1 MGILTSEVT
10 RSGAVH
16 ARLAERIVE
25 AVRSHASPAAVSTAE
40 LVTAAEAV
48 SARIQLSAPALDPTD
63 PSKPW
68 I

>member
-1 MGILTSEVT
+1 MGVLKSEVT
-10 RSGAVH
+10 PSSAIHTG
-16 ARLAERIVE
+16 LAERIVE
-25 AVRSHASPAAVSTAE
+25 AVRGYASPATVSTDE

-48 SARIQLSAPALDPTD
+48 SARIRLSAPVLDSTD